1 MCIVSGD
8 IDDISNTKI
17 FCGKVSPDTQI
28 TVYSNQIKT
37 TQKALP
43 SAMILPVPKKV
54 TKVVDMSKNPNF
66 FDELNKACQPL
77 TRGRG
82 TLGISTNSYSLPVER
97 CGSYR
102 YTIVPNISSFK
113 ELRNDIFDIDLKCID
128 YMTRFYSNEFEFIVC
143 ILDQNA
149 EYSPFAYTHPCI
161 DTLFVPTRHYH
172 THTHTHSH
180 NLPGVDW
187 DHSIYTIG
195 CESTNDNPSRYKLE
209 RPGMDPWYPRSI
221 VDRMMIKKWDDLGNT
236 SHDNLSITVST
247 KEPIISNFLIQN
259 WKDLKKLH
267 ITSSSFT
274 NGDLLISV
282 A

>member
-1 MCIVSGD
+1 MMSGD
-8 IDDISNTKI
+8 ISDVSNTKI

-54 TKVVDMSKNPNF
+54 TTVVDMSKIPNF
-66 FDELNKACQPL
+66 FEELNKVCQRV
-77 TRGRG
+77 TRSRG
-82 TLGISTNSYSLPVER
+82 GTFSNYLPVER

-102 YTIVPNISSFK
+102 YTLVPNISSFK
-113 ELRNDIFDIDLKCID
+113 GLRNDIFDIDLKCID
-128 YMTRFYSNEFEFIVC
+128 YMSKFYSGENEFEFIVC

-149 EYSPFAYTHPCI
+149 EYSPFAYTHPCT

-172 THTHTHSH
+172 THTHTHSQIG

-195 CESTNDNPSRYKLE
+195 CESTSDNLSAHKLE
-209 RPGMDPWYPRSI
+209 RPGMAPWSPRSI
-221 VDRMMIKKWDDLGNT
+221 SPRMLIKKWDDLGNS
-236 SHDNLSITVST
+236 SHDNLPITVSK
-247 KEPIISNFLIQN
+247 KEPIISNFPIKN
-259 WKDLKKLH
+259 WNGLKKLS
-267 ITSSSFT
+267 ISSRSFT
-274 NGDLLISV
+274 NCDLLISV